1 MINFNGN
8 LVAQSNENIEQNRG
22 FLFADAVFETVK
34 VLDGKILF
42 FEDHYF
48 RLMASMRILRMEIP
62 LEFTLEYL
70 ETEILKT
77 ATALHLSNARVRLT
91 VYRDAKGKYLPE
103 KQTVGF
109 IIVAEPAQA
118 LYLNDKSKY
127 EVELF
132 KDFHISKH
140 LLSTLKTTS
149 CLVNITAG
157 IFAKENDYENC
168 LLINDDKNVIEAI
181 NGNIFVVK
189 DNVVATPP
197 VSDGCKNGITRKKII
212 EIIKKTEGL
221 VFEERSVSPFELQ
234 KADEIFITNIITGI
248 QSVTQYRKKM
258 FINTTANNL
267 LIKLNAQIRFNS

>member
-8 LVAQSNENIEQNRG
+8 LVAQSGENIEQNRG
-22 FLFADAVFETVK
+22 FLFADAVFETLK

-48 RLMASMRILRMEIP
+48 RLMATMRILRMEIP

-70 ETEILKT
+70 ENEILKT
-77 ATALHLSNARVRLT
+77 TNALHLSNTRVRLT
-91 VYRDAKGKYLPE
+91 VYRNARGKYVPQE
-103 KQTVGF
+103 QTVGF

-118 LYLNDKSKY
+118 LYSNDDSKY

-181 NGNIFVVK
+181 NGNLFVVK
-189 DNVVATPP
+189 DRVIATPP
-197 VSDGCKNGITRKKII
+197 VSDGCKNGIARKKII

-234 KADEIFITNIITGI
+234 KADELFITNIIMGI

-258 FINTTANNL
+258 FVNTTANNL
-267 LIKLNAQIRFNS
+267 LKKLNAQIRFNS

>member
-70 ETEILKT
+70 EAEILKT